1 MHKENTAPNQVQ
13 KFQKTNNR
21 STSNTNTTK
30 LSNESSNPSSSN
42 TNVNGKRLSM
52 SDVSDM
58 LYEFYRANAAA
69 KAPKCQLQQQ
79 PTDMLGSV
87 ATPAAVKYLDRT
99 SPTSAETKEPSSIA
113 AIATNGAA
121 SDTASKNLPSDEM
134 MSNKLAASFH
144 PRIKYTNNNANQL
157 PSNEAANKTENI
169 PFMTAIP
176 TSVVVPTA
184 STSANVAAE
193 PLDIKP
199 IINPVT
205 GLVITPNPS
214 VIKPVPVA
222 VPGPGTIV
230 GPNTNANP
238 QAAAIAAALIRDGY
252 HSFQQQ
258 IRAQELL
265 KFHSSKVNKNLKIE
279 EHSTSK
285 ILETFLR
292 HQRNSECDNETTTS
306 DNNDGDDEDD
316 NRYNGFDDIH
326 LMEGASRAQIP
337 NILQNGSTSSPG
349 GYLSDESQKYMNLA
363 AQAQAFRNLEFS
375 LGEFGNNSTSPN
387 DNSNLGPTS
396 IGPDGEPVY
405 ECRHCGKKYRWK
417 STLRRHEN
425 VECGGKEPSHQCPY
439 CPYKSKQRGNLGV
452 HVRKHHSNLPQLA
465 SKRRSKYSVKYEPTS
480 SANVS
485 DDSNSKLIID
495 CSK

>member
-1 MHKENTAPNQVQ
+1 MNNNPKRSNSRNSLHINEP
-13 KFQKTNNR
+13 TNN
-21 STSNTNTTK
+21 
-30 LSNESSNPSSSN
+30 
-42 TNVNGKRLSM
+42 VAAQANGGKNKRLSM

-69 KAPKCQLQQQ
+69 KTPKSSHSAHPPQAV
-79 PTDMLGSV
+79 MVSG
-87 ATPAAVKYLDRT
+87 ATAAAVKYVGQT
-99 SPTSAETKEPSSIA
+99 SPTSAETEEPSSIA

-121 SDTASKNLPSDEM
+121 SETASKNLQSDEM
-134 MSNKLAASFH
+134 MCNKLAASFH
-144 PRIKYTNNNANQL
+144 PNVKFTNTTKV
-157 PSNEAANKTENI
+157 PSNESQINNECNTPLI
-169 PFMTAIP
+169 TSIP
-176 TSVVVPTA
+176 TSVVVPA
-184 STSANVAAE
+184 ANNAE

-199 IINPVT
+199 IINPAT
-205 GLVITPNPS
+205 GLVMSPNPS
-214 VIKPVPVA
+214 VIKPVPQ
-222 VPGPGTIV
+222 T
-230 GPNTNANP
+230 NTPANP

-258 IRAQELL
+258 MRAQELI
-265 KFHSSKVNKNLKIE
+265 KFHTGKINKHIKSEDSS
-279 EHSTSK
+279 TTK

-292 HQRNSECDNETTTS
+292 QQRNSECDDTNS

-316 NRYNGFDDIH
+316 SRYNGFEDIH
-326 LMEGASRAQIP
+326 LMEGSKAQFP
-337 NILQNGSTSSPG
+337 HLLHNVMANNSTPG
-349 GYLSDESQKYMNLA
+349 TPAPGDYFSDESQKYMSLA
-363 AQAQAFRNLEFS
+363 AQAQAQAFRNLEYS
-375 LGEFGNNSTSPN
+375 LGDFGNTSPN
-387 DNSNLGPTS
+387 DSANMGPTG

-465 SKRRSKYSVKYEPTS
+465 SKRRSKYSVKYESNPS

>member
-1 MHKENTAPNQVQ
+1 
-13 KFQKTNNR
+13 
-21 STSNTNTTK
+21 
-30 LSNESSNPSSSN
+30 
-42 TNVNGKRLSM
+42 M

-58 LYEFYRANAAA
+58 LYEFYKANAAA
-69 KAPKCQLQQQ
+69 KAPKCQTPQH
-79 PTDMLGSV
+79 PTDIL
-87 ATPAAVKYLDRT
+87 AA
-99 SPTSAETKEPSSIA
+99 PTSAETKEPSSIA

-144 PRIKYTNNNANQL
+144 PRIKYTNTNANKL
-157 PSNEAANKTENI
+157 PSNEAVNENSST

-184 STSANVAAE
+184 STSASAAAE

-214 VIKPVPVA
+214 VIKPVPVSVPVPIPVP
-222 VPGPGTIV
+222 VPGPAAVTV
-230 GPNTNANP
+230 PNTNANP

-258 IRAQELL
+258 MRAQELL
-265 KFHSSKVNKNLKIE
+265 KFHSGKLNKSLKVE

-292 HQRNSECDNETTTS
+292 QQRTSECDNDTTIS
-306 DNNDGDDEDD
+306 DNNDDNDEDD
-316 NRYNGFDDIH
+316 NRYSGFDDIH
-326 LMEGASRAQIP
+326 LMEGSSSRAAQIP
-337 NILQNGSTSSPG
+337 NILQNGSTASPG
-349 GYLSDESQKYMNLA
+349 SYLSDESQKYINLA
-363 AQAQAFRNLEFS
+363 AQAQAQAQAFRNLEFS
-375 LGEFGNNSTSPN
+375 LGDFGNSSTSPN

-465 SKRRSKYSVKYEPTS
+465 SKRRSKYSVKYESTS

>member
-1 MHKENTAPNQVQ
+1 
-13 KFQKTNNR
+13 
-21 STSNTNTTK
+21 
-30 LSNESSNPSSSN
+30 
-42 TNVNGKRLSM
+42 M

-69 KAPKCQLQQQ
+69 KAPKCQTQQH
-79 PTDMLGSV
+79 PTDILGTV
-87 ATPAAVKYLDRT
+87 AVPAAIKYVDRT

-144 PRIKYTNNNANQL
+144 PRIKYTNTIANKL
-157 PSNEAANKTENI
+157 PSNEAANENSST

-184 STSANVAAE
+184 STSASAAAE

-214 VIKPVPVA
+214 VIKPVPVPVPA
-222 VPGPGTIV
+222 SVPVPGPGPAAITV
-230 GPNTNANP
+230 PNTNANP

-265 KFHSSKVNKNLKIE
+265 KFHSGKLNKSLKVE

-292 HQRNSECDNETTTS
+292 QQRTSECDNETTTS
-306 DNNDGDDEDD
+306 DNNDDGDEDD
-316 NRYNGFDDIH
+316 NRYSGFDDIH
-326 LMEGASRAQIP
+326 LMEGGSSRPQLS
-337 NILQNGSTSSPG
+337 NILQNGSTASPG
-349 GYLSDESQKYMNLA
+349 GYLSDESQKYINLA
-363 AQAQAFRNLEFS
+363 AQAQAQAFRNLEFS
-375 LGEFGNNSTSPN
+375 LGDFGNNSTSPN

-465 SKRRSKYSVKYEPTS
+465 SKRRSKYSVKYESTS

>member
-1 MHKENTAPNQVQ
+1 M
-13 KFQKTNNR
+13 
-21 STSNTNTTK
+21 
-30 LSNESSNPSSSN
+30 
-42 TNVNGKRLSM
+42 SM

-69 KAPKCQLQQQ
+69 KAPKAQGLQQPQ
-79 PTDMLGSV
+79 SV
-87 ATPAAVKYLDRT
+87 MVSGATAAAVKYVGQT
-99 SPTSAETKEPSSIA
+99 SPTSAETNEPSSIA

-121 SDTASKNLPSDEM
+121 SETASKNLQSDEM

-144 PRIKYTNNNANQL
+144 PRIKLTNPQTIVPPNETANNECNM
-157 PSNEAANKTENI
+157 SSI
-169 PFMTAIP
+169 TAIP
-176 TSVVVPTA
+176 TSVVVPPTN
-184 STSANVAAE
+184 TE

-199 IINPVT
+199 IIHPTT

-214 VIKPVPVA
+214 VIKPVPQA
-222 VPGPGTIV
+222 
-230 GPNTNANP
+230 NTAANP

-258 IRAQELL
+258 MRAQELM
-265 KFHSSKVNKNLKIE
+265 KFHTGKINKNIKSE
-279 EHSTSK
+279 DSQTNK

-292 HQRNSECDNETTTS
+292 QQRNSECDNETAS

-316 NRYNGFDDIH
+316 SRINGFEDIH
-326 LMEGASRAQIP
+326 LMEGSKAHFPQLLHNVMANS
-337 NILQNGSTSSPG
+337 STPG
-349 GYLSDESQKYMNLA
+349 TPAPGDYFSDESQKYMSLA
-363 AQAQAFRNLEFS
+363 AQAQVQAFRNLEYS
-375 LGEFGNNSTSPN
+375 LSDFGNTSPN
-387 DNSNLGPTS
+387 DSANMGPTG

-465 SKRRSKYSVKYEPTS
+465 SKRRSKYSVKYESNPS